1 MDLFRDVR
9 KKNLERVAPLA
20 VRMRPRTLD
29 EFVGQHHFLGPGK
42 LLRRML
48 EADRLTSVIFY
59 GPPGTGKT
67 TLAQLVATYTK
78 SHFEQVNAAAVGV
91 KEVRAILD
99 AAKERLGNAG
109 ARTVLFL
116 DEIHRFNRAQQDI
129 LLGDVEAGY
138 VLLVGAT
145 TENPFFAVNSP
156 LISRSQ
162 IFQFAPLSE
171 DEIRLLVRR
180 ALDDPERGFGKVP
193 IRIDPEAIDLW
204 ATMSD
209 GDGRRALMAL
219 EVAVLSLMAEKEPG
233 GAGGVSLSS
242 ASDVGT
248 ADATIHITLD
258 VAEQS
263 IQRKAI
269 VYDGTG
275 DEHYDAASALIKSMR
290 GSDPDAAVYWVA
302 RMLEAGEDP
311 RFIAR
316 RIAILASEDIGNA
329 DPQAI
334 VVAAAA
340 FDVVEKIGMPEAQLT
355 LGQAAIY
362 MATAP
367 KSNASAM
374 AIWSAIADVREG
386 RTIPVPRHLRDTHYK
401 QAARLGHGKGYKY
414 AHDYAGGVVQQDY
427 LGVEKTYYTPT
438 DRGFE
443 ATIGKRLQAIRDLTT
458 MREGDDESPAAAGAT
473 GEEAGPAR
481 SGANEGAPVRPH
493 PTRSATEAGE
503 PGAFRPPGNPAPE
516 ADTPEGGASQGD
528 ATQRDTRQATTQ
540 EGSAQP
546 GPRRGRSRGK
556 GAAAATPT
564 RAGGA
569 NEANPGARGVSN
581 TAGSEDTGPA

>member
-1 MDLFRDVR
+1 MDLFGDVR
-9 KKNLERVAPLA
+9 KKNLSRVAPLA
-20 VRMRPRTLD
+20 VRMRPRSLD
-29 EFVGQHHFLGPGK
+29 EFVGQQHFLGKGK

-67 TLAQLVATYTK
+67 TLASLVATYTK
-78 SHFEQVNAAAVGV
+78 SHFDQVNAAAVGV
-91 KEVRAILD
+91 KEVRQILD
-99 AAKERLGNAG
+99 TAKDRLGNTG
-109 ARTVLFL
+109 QRTVLFL

-129 LLGDVEAGY
+129 LLPDVEAGL

-162 IFQFAPLSE
+162 IFQFSPIAEE
-171 DEIRLLVRR
+171 DIKALVRR
-180 ALDDPERGFGKVP
+180 AIADDERGYGKMSIQLDDDAVN
-193 IRIDPEAIDLW
+193 LW
-204 ATMSD
+204 ATASD
-209 GDGRRALMAL
+209 GDARRALMAL
-219 EVAVLSLMAEKEPG
+219 EVAVLSLMKE
-233 GAGGVSLSS
+233 SES
-242 ASDVGT
+242 AK
-248 ADATIHITLD
+248 AQATIHITLD

-329 DPQAI
+329 DPNAL

-367 KSNASAM
+367 KSNASAT
-374 AIWSAIADVREG
+374 AIWAAMSDVREG
-386 RTIPVPRHLRDTHYK
+386 RTIPVPRHLKDTHYK
-401 QAARLGHGKGYKY
+401 GSKRLGHGQGYQY
-414 AHDYAGGVVQQDY
+414 AHDFEGGYVEQDY

-438 DRGFE
+438 TRGFE
-443 ATIGKRLQAIRDLTT
+443 AEIALRMEKLKGTRID
-458 MREGDDESPAAAGAT
+458 
-473 GEEAGPAR
+473 GE
-481 SGANEGAPVRPH
+481 
-493 PTRSATEAGE
+493 
-503 PGAFRPPGNPAPE
+503 
-516 ADTPEGGASQGD
+516 
-528 ATQRDTRQATTQ
+528 
-540 EGSAQP
+540 
-546 GPRRGRSRGK
+546 
-556 GAAAATPT
+556 
-564 RAGGA
+564 
-569 NEANPGARGVSN
+569 
-581 TAGSEDTGPA
+581 